1 MPRWSLA
8 ADEMTDIYFGS
19 MYAPA
24 VTDVSDHLLDM
35 SAYPFTDNFTDQRL
49 REVTDD
55 GHIYMLPLYYSVLGI
70 TYNKTLLDE
79 HGWTLPTSLEELEAL
94 APQVEAAGC
103 QLALDQVQFPGY
115 GFQYLFNIL
124 SAGYANTIEGR
135 KWQNSFLAGEENAL
149 DNADLVAQA
158 QDIQRWRDVG
168 MLNFSGDPDS
178 DTSTRAAFLEGNT
191 LFMIGNLTSVSPE
204 KSSDEFGFMPYL
216 SEDGTENTYVANVTK
231 FVGLN
236 KHLADPGNELIHG
249 YNVYN
254 ALGGMEYLHGTS
266 FDAAR
271 EELEASGMVYSNA
284 VLDGEEYFYSMYR
297 MENAEWT
304 LVFLVN
310 ASAVAMNTV
319 ELVNTTVIVVMTFAV
334 LMTCVCAG
342 FIFWMQRRQQKKEMA
357 IAEENNAKLERLNA
371 ELVSANKAKSEFLSN
386 MSHDI
391 RTPMN
396 AIVGITDLMAHEG
409 DTSDKMHTY
418 IEKVLMSSRHLLSL
432 VNDVLDMSK
441 IESSEVA
448 LNQDSISLAE
458 QVGQVD
464 SIIRSQTNE
473 RGQSFRIRVHEVAH
487 EYLIGDGVRLRQ
499 IFLNLLSNAVKYTPY
514 GGYVRFDLTELPC
527 DKPGHAAFRITV
539 EDNGYGMTPEFVAHI
554 FEPFTRAENSMT
566 NKVQGTGLGMAIT
579 KNIVDLMGGTIEIES
594 QPGKGSRFDVVLTF
608 PIDHG
613 VENSFGDRKVM
624 LVSDDDVLCRNVGTS
639 LGAANVPF
647 TLAATEGEAR
657 RQLARHPADV
667 ILLNGYLHDAHLAD
681 TVKALRESARDA
693 VLLFCCDYAQPEQV
707 HEILTKSGVD
717 GLIARPF
724 FLSNLIR
731 AVDGAKDSDMAL
743 PQKSGSVLRG
753 KRFLCAED
761 NLLNAEILEAILDMH
776 GAACTIYPNGQKLVE
791 AFQSV
796 KPGEYD
802 AILMDVQMPVMNGLE
817 ATRAIRAGEN
827 PLGQTIP
834 ILAMTANAFTEDI
847 QVCLDAGMDAHVSKP
862 LEISVLERTLLS
874 VTGGNIA
881 GGGDTCSP
889 QEDIIF

>member
-1 MPRWSLA
+1 M
-8 ADEMTDIYFGS
+8 
-19 MYAPA
+19 
-24 VTDVSDHLLDM
+24 
-35 SAYPFTDNFTDQRL
+35 
-49 REVTDD
+49 
-55 GHIYMLPLYYSVLGI
+55 
-70 TYNKTLLDE
+70 
-79 HGWTLPTSLEELEAL
+79 
-94 APQVEAAGC
+94 
-103 QLALDQVQFPGY
+103 
-115 GFQYLFNIL
+115 
-124 SAGYANTIEGR
+124 
-135 KWQNSFLAGEENAL
+135 
-149 DNADLVAQA
+149 
-158 QDIQRWRDVG
+158 
-168 MLNFSGDPDS
+168 FSS
-178 DTSTRAAFLEGNT
+178 Q
-191 LFMIGNLTSVSPE
+191 
-204 KSSDEFGFMPYL
+204 
-216 SEDGTENTYVANVTK
+216 
-231 FVGLN
+231 
-236 KHLADPGNELIHG
+236 GNELIHG

-254 ALGGMEYLHGTS
+254 ALEGMEYLHGTS

-342 FIFWMQRRQQKKEMA
+342 FILWMQRRQQKKEMA

-396 AIVGITDLMAHEG
+396 AIVGITDLMAHET

-418 IEKVLMSSRHLLSL
+418 IEKVRMSSRHLLSL

-527 DKPGHAAFRITV
+527 DKPGHATFRITV

-761 NLLNAEILEAILDMH
+761 NLLNAEILEA
-776 GAACTIYPNGQKLVE
+776 
-791 AFQSV
+791 
-796 KPGEYD
+796 
-802 AILMDVQMPVMNGLE
+802 
-817 ATRAIRAGEN
+817 TRAIRAGEN

-881 GGGDTCSP
+881 GGGTP
-889 QEDIIF
+889 VRHKRT

>member
-1 MPRWSLA
+1 MEQGGR
-8 ADEMTDIYFGS
+8 
-19 MYAPA
+19 A
-24 VTDVSDHLLDM
+24 VQL
-35 SAYPFTDNFTDQRL
+35 YRG
-49 REVTDD
+49 
-55 GHIYMLPLYYSVLGI
+55 GH
-70 TYNKTLLDE
+70 
-79 HGWTLPTSLEELEAL
+79 
-94 APQVEAAGC
+94 
-103 QLALDQVQFPGY
+103 PGLK
-115 GFQYLFNIL
+115 LF
-124 SAGYANTIEGR
+124 
-135 KWQNSFLAGEENAL
+135 
-149 DNADLVAQA
+149 
-158 QDIQRWRDVG
+158 
-168 MLNFSGDPDS
+168 
-178 DTSTRAAFLEGNT
+178 
-191 LFMIGNLTSVSPE
+191 
-204 KSSDEFGFMPYL
+204 SSQ
-216 SEDGTENTYVANVTK
+216 
-231 FVGLN
+231 
-236 KHLADPGNELIHG
+236 GNELIHG

-254 ALGGMEYLHGTS
+254 ALEGMEYLHGTS

-342 FIFWMQRRQQKKEMA
+342 FIFWMQRRQQTKEMA
-357 IAEENNAKLERLNA
+357 IAEENNAKLERRNA

-396 AIVGITDLMAHEG
+396 AIVGITDLMAHET

-418 IEKVLMSSRHLLSL
+418 IEKVRMSSRHLLSL

-527 DKPGHAAFRITV
+527 DKPGHATFRITV

-624 LVSDDDVLCRNVGTS
+624 LVSDDDVLFRNVGTS

-847 QVCLDAGMDAHVSKP
+847 QVCLDAGMDAHVSTP
-862 LEISVLERTLLS
+862 LGISVLARTLLS
-874 VTGGNIA
+874 VTGGNI
-881 GGGDTCSP
+881 GGDTCSP
-889 QEDIIF
+889 PEDIIF

>member
-1 MPRWSLA
+1 
-8 ADEMTDIYFGS
+8 
-19 MYAPA
+19 
-24 VTDVSDHLLDM
+24 
-35 SAYPFTDNFTDQRL
+35 
-49 REVTDD
+49 
-55 GHIYMLPLYYSVLGI
+55 
-70 TYNKTLLDE
+70 
-79 HGWTLPTSLEELEAL
+79 
-94 APQVEAAGC
+94 
-103 QLALDQVQFPGY
+103 
-115 GFQYLFNIL
+115 
-124 SAGYANTIEGR
+124 
-135 KWQNSFLAGEENAL
+135 
-149 DNADLVAQA
+149 
-158 QDIQRWRDVG
+158 
-168 MLNFSGDPDS
+168 
-178 DTSTRAAFLEGNT
+178 
-191 LFMIGNLTSVSPE
+191 
-204 KSSDEFGFMPYL
+204 
-216 SEDGTENTYVANVTK
+216 
-231 FVGLN
+231 
-236 KHLADPGNELIHG
+236 
-249 YNVYN
+249 
-254 ALGGMEYLHGTS
+254 MEYLHGTS

-527 DKPGHAAFRITV
+527 DKPGHATFRITV

-554 FEPFTRAENSMT
+554 FE
-566 NKVQGTGLGMAIT
+566 
-579 KNIVDLMGGTIEIES
+579 
-594 QPGKGSRFDVVLTF
+594 
-608 PIDHG
+608 
-613 VENSFGDRKVM
+613 
-624 LVSDDDVLCRNVGTS
+624 
-639 LGAANVPF
+639 PF

-707 HEILTKSGVD
+707 HEILAKSGVD

-874 VTGGNIA
+874 VTDGNIA
-881 GGGDTCSP
+881 GGTP
-889 QEDIIF
+889 VRHQRT

>member
-1 MPRWSLA
+1 M
-8 ADEMTDIYFGS
+8 
-19 MYAPA
+19 
-24 VTDVSDHLLDM
+24 
-35 SAYPFTDNFTDQRL
+35 
-49 REVTDD
+49 
-55 GHIYMLPLYYSVLGI
+55 
-70 TYNKTLLDE
+70 
-79 HGWTLPTSLEELEAL
+79 
-94 APQVEAAGC
+94 
-103 QLALDQVQFPGY
+103 
-115 GFQYLFNIL
+115 
-124 SAGYANTIEGR
+124 
-135 KWQNSFLAGEENAL
+135 
-149 DNADLVAQA
+149 
-158 QDIQRWRDVG
+158 
-168 MLNFSGDPDS
+168 FSS
-178 DTSTRAAFLEGNT
+178 Q
-191 LFMIGNLTSVSPE
+191 
-204 KSSDEFGFMPYL
+204 
-216 SEDGTENTYVANVTK
+216 
-231 FVGLN
+231 
-236 KHLADPGNELIHG
+236 GNELIHG

-254 ALGGMEYLHGTS
+254 ALEGMEYLHGTS

-527 DKPGHAAFRITV
+527 DKPGHATFRITV

-554 FEPFTRAENSMT
+554 FE
-566 NKVQGTGLGMAIT
+566 
-579 KNIVDLMGGTIEIES
+579 
-594 QPGKGSRFDVVLTF
+594 
-608 PIDHG
+608 
-613 VENSFGDRKVM
+613 
-624 LVSDDDVLCRNVGTS
+624 
-639 LGAANVPF
+639 PF

-881 GGGDTCSP
+881 GGTP
-889 QEDIIF
+889 VRHQRT

>member
-1 MPRWSLA
+1 M
-8 ADEMTDIYFGS
+8 
-19 MYAPA
+19 
-24 VTDVSDHLLDM
+24 
-35 SAYPFTDNFTDQRL
+35 
-49 REVTDD
+49 
-55 GHIYMLPLYYSVLGI
+55 
-70 TYNKTLLDE
+70 
-79 HGWTLPTSLEELEAL
+79 
-94 APQVEAAGC
+94 
-103 QLALDQVQFPGY
+103 
-115 GFQYLFNIL
+115 
-124 SAGYANTIEGR
+124 
-135 KWQNSFLAGEENAL
+135 
-149 DNADLVAQA
+149 
-158 QDIQRWRDVG
+158 
-168 MLNFSGDPDS
+168 FSS
-178 DTSTRAAFLEGNT
+178 Q
-191 LFMIGNLTSVSPE
+191 
-204 KSSDEFGFMPYL
+204 
-216 SEDGTENTYVANVTK
+216 
-231 FVGLN
+231 
-236 KHLADPGNELIHG
+236 GNELIHG

-254 ALGGMEYLHGTS
+254 ALEGMEYLHGTS

-396 AIVGITDLMAHEG
+396 AIVGITDLMAHET

-418 IEKVLMSSRHLLSL
+418 IEKVRMSSRHLLSL

-527 DKPGHAAFRITV
+527 DKPGHATFRITV

-554 FEPFTRAENSMT
+554 FE
-566 NKVQGTGLGMAIT
+566 
-579 KNIVDLMGGTIEIES
+579 
-594 QPGKGSRFDVVLTF
+594 
-608 PIDHG
+608 
-613 VENSFGDRKVM
+613 
-624 LVSDDDVLCRNVGTS
+624 
-639 LGAANVPF
+639 PF

-707 HEILTKSGVD
+707 HEILAKSGVD

-881 GGGDTCSP
+881 GGGTP
-889 QEDIIF
+889 VRHQRT